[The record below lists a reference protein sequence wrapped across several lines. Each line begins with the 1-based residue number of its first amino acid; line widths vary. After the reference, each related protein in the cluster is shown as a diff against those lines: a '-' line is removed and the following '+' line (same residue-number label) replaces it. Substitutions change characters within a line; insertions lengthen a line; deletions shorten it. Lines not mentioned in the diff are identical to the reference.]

1 MPKEPKYKLIE
12 EETLRELLSTQFQL
26 SYSIILLSYIC
37 QRNKLDT
44 TLTANEAGGIIKLSP
59 RQINDARNRCLI
71 RAVNCGTCKLY
82 SIFDLAMLAA
92 NLHRKRPGNPNNSP
106 LLFLFK
112 LTFRRDRPLV
122 KAVCPAFLYSYPNL
136 KIMLK
141 KPHKYVSTIRRPTI
155 CHRRLYSRDIY

>member
-92 NLHRKRPGNPNNSP
+92 NLHRKRMISS
-106 LLFLFK
+106 LRHV
-112 LTFRRDRPLV
+112 TT
-122 KAVCPAFLYSYPNL
+122 YSAQTPRES
-136 KIMLK
+136 K
-141 KPHKYVSTIRRPTI
+141 
-155 CHRRLYSRDIY
+155 

>member
-59 RQINDARNRCLI
+59 RQIRPQPLPDT
-71 RAVNCGTCKLY
+71 GCKLRDMQA
-82 SIFDLAMLAA
+82 IQHL
-92 NLHRKRPGNPNNSP
+92 RPCHACCEPTPETDDFKFETRNH
-106 LLFLFK
+106 LFCSN
-112 LTFRRDRPLV
+112 TPGIQII
-122 KAVCPAFLYSYPNL
+122 PSAFSF
-136 KIMLK
+136 
-141 KPHKYVSTIRRPTI
+141 
-155 CHRRLYSRDIY
+155 

>member
-59 RQINDARNRCLI
+59 RQINDARNRCLDGNTLQKI
-71 RAVNCGTCKLY
+71 ANWEDTAYAVGCITVFCGEVRL
-82 SIFDLAMLAA
+82 ID
-92 NLHRKRPGNPNNSP
+92 N
-106 LLFLFK
+106 
-112 LTFRRDRPLV
+112 
-122 KAVCPAFLYSYPNL
+122 
-136 KIMLK
+136 I
-141 KPHKYVSTIRRPTI
+141 KYKE
-155 CHRRLYSRDIY
+155 

>member
-12 EETLRELLSTQFQL
+12 EETLRELLSTQF
-26 SYSIILLSYIC
+26 LLSYIC

-92 NLHRKRPGNPNNSP
+92 NLHRKRMISS
-106 LLFLFK
+106 LRHV
-112 LTFRRDRPLV
+112 TT
-122 KAVCPAFLYSYPNL
+122 YSAQTPRES
-136 KIMLK
+136 K
-141 KPHKYVSTIRRPTI
+141 
-155 CHRRLYSRDIY
+155 

>member
-71 RAVNCGTCKLY
+71 RAVNCGTCKLCHACCEPTPETDDFKFETRNHLFC
-82 SIFDLAMLAA
+82 S
-92 NLHRKRPGNPNNSP
+92 NTPGIQIIPS
-106 LLFLFK
+106 
-112 LTFRRDRPLV
+112 
-122 KAVCPAFLYSYPNL
+122 AFSF
-136 KIMLK
+136 
-141 KPHKYVSTIRRPTI
+141 
-155 CHRRLYSRDIY
+155 

>member
-82 SIFDLAMLAA
+82 CHKKVSGALAISEVLG
-92 NLHRKRPGNPNNSP
+92 GNP
-106 LLFLFK
+106 K
-112 LTFRRDRPLV
+112 QC
-122 KAVCPAFLYSYPNL
+122 K
-136 KIMLK
+136 
-141 KPHKYVSTIRRPTI
+141 
-155 CHRRLYSRDIY
+155 

>member
-71 RAVNCGTCKLY
+71 RAVNAGHASYTAIKKV
-82 SIFDLAMLAA
+82 SGALAISEVLG
-92 NLHRKRPGNPNNSP
+92 GNP
-106 LLFLFK
+106 K
-112 LTFRRDRPLV
+112 QC
-122 KAVCPAFLYSYPNL
+122 K
-136 KIMLK
+136 
-141 KPHKYVSTIRRPTI
+141 
-155 CHRRLYSRDIY
+155 

>member
-37 QRNKLDT
+37 QRNKLDP

-82 SIFDLAMLAA
+82 CHKKSERGPCNQRGTWRKPEAMQVKMHTPTYRSVVIYHNRAWDT
-92 NLHRKRPGNPNNSP
+92 RSVG
-106 LLFLFK
+106 LLFTSSL
-112 LTFRRDRPLV
+112 
-122 KAVCPAFLYSYPNL
+122 
-136 KIMLK
+136 LK
-141 KPHKYVSTIRRPTI
+141 KPPNF
-155 CHRRLYSRDIY
+155 L

>member
-92 NLHRKRPGNPNNSP
+92 NLHRKRMIQ
-106 LLFLFK
+106 
-112 LTFRRDRPLV
+112 V
-122 KAVCPAFLYSYPNL
+122 
-136 KIMLK
+136 
-141 KPHKYVSTIRRPTI
+141 
-155 CHRRLYSRDIY
+155 

>member
-59 RQINDARNRCLI
+59 RNRCLI

-92 NLHRKRPGNPNNSP
+92 NLHRKRMISS
-106 LLFLFK
+106 LRHV
-112 LTFRRDRPLV
+112 TT
-122 KAVCPAFLYSYPNL
+122 YSAQTPRES
-136 KIMLK
+136 K
-141 KPHKYVSTIRRPTI
+141 
-155 CHRRLYSRDIY
+155 